1 MDTRESWMTLELRRC
16 TVSRDEYLRKVVT
29 ASFVRRVIQEVV
41 NRVIGTDDF
50 LSLEEFRDFLI
61 LQFLAPPETEIETE
75 FVIRAPDDILLD
87 EEGGYM
93 RSFIPL
99 EIDVKIERGQFST
112 CIPLRGFVELE
123 GSSQRGEWT
132 SANVRIQI
140 PTSKTFDFAVVDRML
155 QLEVKVLAQEEE
167 PMKKKKN

>member
-1 MDTRESWMTLELRRC
+1 MTLEFRRC
-16 TVSRDEYLRKVVT
+16 TVSRDEYLREVVT
-29 ASFVRRVIQEVV
+29 VSFVRRVIQEVV

-61 LQFLAPPETEIETE
+61 LQFLAPSEAEIETQII
-75 FVIRAPDDILLD
+75 VRAPDDILLN

-123 GSSQRGEWT
+123 GSSQRVEWNN
-132 SANVRIQI
+132 ANVRIQI
-140 PTSKTFDFAVVDRML
+140 PTSKTFDFAVVDRIS
-155 QLEVKVLAQEEE
+155 QLDIKVLAQEEE